1 MQFPG
6 VRPMKRLS
14 REKRNQLITVIL
26 VTLAI
31 LALIGFGLIRPQYD
45 SLSKIATARKAADNK
60 LQSIKH
66 AITNSEAIANEWN
79 ETTDALA
86 HAEEDMASGDL
97 YSWTYDTIRHFKQS
111 YKVEIPEVGQPTIG
125 ESDLLP
131 SFPYKQIQFAINGTV
146 YYHDLGKFIADFEN
160 SFPHSRMVRLVVE
173 PAPSPD
179 SNSEKLSFRMEIITL
194 VKPNSS

>member
-1 MQFPG
+1 
-6 VRPMKRLS
+6 MKRLS
-14 REKRNQLITVIL
+14 REKRNQFVIVIL

-45 SLSKIATARKAADNK
+45 SLSKIANARNAANK
-60 LQSIKH
+60 NLQSIKH

-79 ETTDALA
+79 ETTYALA

-111 YKVEIPEVGQPTIG
+111 YKVEIPEVGHPTIG

-173 PAPSPD
+173 PAASTD
-179 SNSEKLSFRMEIITL
+179 SNSEKLSFKMDIITL
-194 VKPNSS
+194 VKPNPL

>member
-1 MQFPG
+1 
-6 VRPMKRLS
+6 MKRLS

-26 VTLAI
+26 VTLGI
-31 LALIGFGLIRPQYD
+31 LAVIGFGLIRAQYG
-45 SLSKIATARKAADNK
+45 SLSKIAAVRNDADSK

-79 ETTDALA
+79 ETNYALA
-86 HAEEDMASGDL
+86 HSEKDMATGDP